1 MYIICKSSQCDGD
14 FSGQDLLIEN
24 CTRGIFMY
32 QKVENILIILAEV
45 GVLVLVFFLLNWL
58 AVKSLKYV
66 LKIPWLKRE
75 ENLAQTL
82 RRDIQLMLTISCVV
96 LCFLVVGVN
105 GYLLYQ
111 GKNLQQNTL
120 TLISS
125 IPQDFW
131 INLGW
136 VLGKCL
142 LIVIVAAQIIRVIHP
157 LFNKVCDRAKQYD
170 QITAN
175 DPSIEAF
182 FRLLDRSSTNSIWLL
197 TLAQC
202 TIFLQLPEVVPQNIY
217 LLLRIYLIVVF
228 GLAIVKATAV
238 LIDSLDALS
247 NKYSSE
253 DNLLR
258 FYARLRHLIPFLKR
272 CLEYAIYI
280 FIATFALQQVSAI
293 AKLADY
299 GPAIVQIVGIIFIS
313 RVSIEVVK
321 LLVEEILLKNENLS
335 DFQIQRRQ
343 TIIPLIQSC
352 LKYLI
357 YFGAGIVVLYTI
369 NINPA
374 PILAGAGILGL
385 AVSLGAQNLINDLV
399 SGFFILFENYYLVG
413 DFIETNDASGFVEAI
428 ELRTT
433 RIRHPSGQVYIIR
446 NGNISKLVN
455 YSKDYIYAVV
465 QVGVDY
471 DSDLDL
477 VYQVIEEVG
486 KQLKEINPHVLE
498 PTRVDGLDNF
508 GESELTIRT
517 VTKVRPGRHLP
528 VERVLRKMIKKAFDR
543 EGIEIPFARRVL
555 ILKNNENNNQQTENF
570 PFPK

>member
-1 MYIICKSSQCDGD
+1 MDQ
-14 FSGQDLLIEN
+14 Q
-24 CTRGIFMY
+24 
-32 QKVENILIILAEV
+32 VENILIFLAEV
-45 GVLVLVFFLLNWL
+45 GVLVLMFFLLNWL
-58 AVKSLKYV
+58 AVKSLKQV
-66 LKIPWLKRE
+66 MKMAWLKRE
-75 ENLAQTL
+75 ENTFQTL
-82 RRDIQLMLTISCVV
+82 RRDIQLILTIACVV

-105 GYLLYQ
+105 GYLIYQ
-111 GKNLQQNTL
+111 GKNLKQETL
-120 TLISS
+120 ALIHS
-125 IPQDFW
+125 IHQDFW
-131 INLGW
+131 INWGW
-136 VLGKCL
+136 ALGKCL
-142 LIVIVAAQIIRVIHP
+142 LIVIVAAQVIGVIHP
-157 LFNKVCDRAKQYD
+157 LFNKICERAKQYD

-175 DPSIEAF
+175 NASIEAF
-182 FRLLDRSSTNSIWLL
+182 FRLLDKSSTNSIWLL
-197 TLAQC
+197 TLAQS
-202 TIFLQLPEVVPQNIY
+202 TIFLPLPEVVPQNLY
-217 LLLRIYLIVVF
+217 LILRIYLIVVF

-247 NKYSSE
+247 NQYANG
-253 DNLLR
+253 DNLRR

-272 CLEYAIYI
+272 CLEYVIYI
-280 FIATFALQQVSAI
+280 FIATFALQQVEAI
-293 AKLADY
+293 AKWADY
-299 GPAIVQIVGIIFIS
+299 GPVIVQIVGIILLS
-313 RVSIEVVK
+313 RILIEVAK
-321 LLVEEILLKNENLS
+321 LLVEEILLKNENLT

-343 TIIPLIQSC
+343 TIIPLIQNG

-357 YFGAGIVVLYTI
+357 YFGAGIAILYSI

-413 DFIETNDASGFVEAI
+413 DFIETNNASGFVEAI

-446 NGNISKLVN
+446 NGDISQLVN

-471 DSDLDL
+471 ESDLDL

-486 KQLKEINPHVLE
+486 KELKEINPYVLE

-528 VERVLRKMIKKAFDR
+528 VQRMLRKMIKTAFER
-543 EGIEIPFARRVL
+543 EGIEIPFAHRVL
-555 ILKNNENNNQQTENF
+555 ILKNNENNNQQKESHLILQKSQEKPDET
-570 PFPK
+570 

>member
-1 MYIICKSSQCDGD
+1 
-14 FSGQDLLIEN
+14 
-24 CTRGIFMY
+24 MY
-32 QKVENILIILAEV
+32 QQVENILIILAEV
-45 GVLVLVFFLLNWL
+45 SVLVLVFFLLNWL
-58 AVKSLKYV
+58 AIKSLKQ
-66 LKIPWLKRE
+66 LMKIAWLKRE
-75 ENLAQTL
+75 ENHAQTL
-82 RRDIQLMLTISCVV
+82 RRDIQLILTISCVV

-105 GYLLYQ
+105 GYLLSQ
-111 GKNLQQNTL
+111 GKNIQQETL
-120 TLISS
+120 ALISS

-131 INLGW
+131 INLAW
-136 VLGKCL
+136 ALGKCL
-142 LIVIVAAQIIRVIHP
+142 LIVILAAQVIRVIHP
-157 LFNKVCDRAKQYD
+157 LLNKVCARAKQYE

-202 TIFLQLPEVVPQNIY
+202 TIFLQLPEVVPQNLY
-217 LLLRIYLIVVF
+217 LILRIYLIVVF
-228 GLAIVKATAV
+228 GLAILKATAV

-247 NKYSSE
+247 DKYANE
-253 DNLLR
+253 NNLLR
-258 FYARLRHLIPFLKR
+258 FYARLCHLIPFLKR
-272 CLEYAIYI
+272 CLEYVIYI
-280 FIATFALQQVSAI
+280 FIATFVLQQVEAI
-293 AKLADY
+293 AKWADY
-299 GPAIVQIVGIIFIS
+299 GPAIVQIVGIILLS
-313 RVSIEVVK
+313 RVSIEVAK
-321 LLVEEILLKNENLS
+321 LLVEEILLKSESLS

-343 TIIPLIQSC
+343 TIIPLIQNG

-357 YFGAGIVVLYTI
+357 YFGAGIAILYTI
-369 NINPA
+369 NINPT

-446 NGNISKLVN
+446 NGNINQLVN
-455 YSKDYIYAVV
+455 YSKNYIYAVV

-471 DSDLDL
+471 DSDLEL
-477 VYQVIEEVG
+477 VYRVIEKVG
-486 KQLKEINPHVLE
+486 KQLKEINPYVLE

-517 VTKVRPGRHLP
+517 VTKVKPGRHLP
-528 VERVLRKMIKKAFDR
+528 VQRMLRKMMKAAFDR

-555 ILKNNENNNQQTENF
+555 IFKNNENNNQQ
-570 PFPK
+570 K

>member
-1 MYIICKSSQCDGD
+1 MDQ
-14 FSGQDLLIEN
+14 Q
-24 CTRGIFMY
+24 
-32 QKVENILIILAEV
+32 VENILIFLAEV
-45 GVLVLVFFLLNWL
+45 GVLVLMFFLLNWL
-58 AVKSLKYV
+58 AVKSLKQV
-66 LKIPWLKRE
+66 MKMAWLKRE
-75 ENLAQTL
+75 ENTFQTL
-82 RRDIQLMLTISCVV
+82 RRDIQLILTIACVV

-105 GYLLYQ
+105 GYLIYQ
-111 GKNLQQNTL
+111 GKNLKQETL
-120 TLISS
+120 ALIHS
-125 IPQDFW
+125 IHQDFW
-131 INLGW
+131 INWGW
-136 VLGKCL
+136 ALGKCL
-142 LIVIVAAQIIRVIHP
+142 LIVIVAAQVIRVIHP
-157 LFNKVCDRAKQYD
+157 LFNKICERAKQYD

-175 DPSIEAF
+175 DSSIEAF
-182 FRLLDRSSTNSIWLL
+182 FRLLDKSSTNSIWLL
-197 TLAQC
+197 TLAQS
-202 TIFLQLPEVVPQNIY
+202 TIFLPLPEVVPQNLY
-217 LLLRIYLIVVF
+217 LILRIYLIVVF

-247 NKYSSE
+247 NQYANG
-253 DNLLR
+253 DNLRR

-272 CLEYAIYI
+272 CLEYVIYI
-280 FIATFALQQVSAI
+280 FIATFALQQVEAI
-293 AKLADY
+293 AKWADY
-299 GPAIVQIVGIIFIS
+299 GPVIVQIVGIILLS
-313 RVSIEVVK
+313 RILIEVAK
-321 LLVEEILLKNENLS
+321 LLVEEILLKNENLT

-343 TIIPLIQSC
+343 TIIPLIQNG

-357 YFGAGIVVLYTI
+357 YFGAGIAILYSI

-413 DFIETNDASGFVEAI
+413 DFIETNNASGFVEAI

-446 NGNISKLVN
+446 NGDISQLVN

-471 DSDLDL
+471 ESDLDL

-486 KQLKEINPHVLE
+486 KELKEINPYVLE

-528 VERVLRKMIKKAFDR
+528 VQRMLRKMIKAAFER
-543 EGIEIPFARRVL
+543 EGIEIPFAHRVL
-555 ILKNNENNNQQTENF
+555 ILKNNENNNQQKESHLILQKSQEKPDET
-570 PFPK
+570 

>member
-1 MYIICKSSQCDGD
+1 
-14 FSGQDLLIEN
+14 
-24 CTRGIFMY
+24 MY
-32 QKVENILIILAEV
+32 QQVENILIILAEL

-58 AVKSLKYV
+58 ALKSLKQV
-66 LKIPWLKRE
+66 MKIPWLKRE
-75 ENLAQTL
+75 ENRVQTL
-82 RRDIQLMLTISCVV
+82 RRDIQLILTISCVV
-96 LCFLVVGVN
+96 LCFLVIGIN
-105 GYLLYQ
+105 GYLFYQ
-111 GKNLQQNTL
+111 GKNLKQETL
-120 TLISS
+120 ALIYS

-131 INLGW
+131 INLAW
-136 VLGKCL
+136 ALGKCL
-142 LIVIVAAQIIRVIHP
+142 LIVIVAAQVIRVIHP
-157 LFNKVCDRAKQYD
+157 ILNKICDRAKQYD

-182 FRLLDRSSTNSIWLL
+182 FRLLDRSSINSIWLL

-202 TIFLQLPEVVPQNIY
+202 TIFLQLPKVVPQNIY
-217 LLLRIYLIVVF
+217 LILKIYLIVVF

-247 NKYSSE
+247 DKYYNE

-258 FYARLRHLIPFLKR
+258 FYARLRHLVPFLKR
-272 CLEYAIYI
+272 CLEYVIYI
-280 FIATFALQQVSAI
+280 FIATVALQQVEAI

-299 GPAIVQIVGIIFIS
+299 GPAIVQIVGIIFMS
-313 RVSIEVVK
+313 RVSIEVAK
-321 LLVEEILLKNENLS
+321 LFVEEIFLKNENLS
-335 DFQIQRRQ
+335 DFQIQKRQ
-343 TIIPLIQSC
+343 TIIPLIQSG

-369 NINPA
+369 NINPT

-413 DFIETNDASGFVEAI
+413 DFIETNNASGFVEAI

-471 DSDLDL
+471 DSDLDR
-477 VYQVIEEVG
+477 VYQIVEEVG
-486 KQLKEINPHVLE
+486 KQLKETNRYVLE

-517 VTKVRPGRHLP
+517 VTKVKPGRHLP
-528 VERVLRKMIKKAFDR
+528 IQRVLRKMIKTAFDR

-555 ILKNNENNNQQTENF
+555 IFKNGEDNNQQQQSNIIRQGLQETPND
-570 PFPK
+570 

>member
-1 MYIICKSSQCDGD
+1 
-14 FSGQDLLIEN
+14 
-24 CTRGIFMY
+24 MY
-32 QKVENILIILAEV
+32 QQMENSLIILTEV

-58 AVKSLKYV
+58 AVKSLKQV
-66 LKIPWLKRE
+66 MKITWLKRE
-75 ENLAQTL
+75 ENRTQTL

-111 GKNLQQNTL
+111 GKNLKQETL
-120 TLISS
+120 ALISS

-136 VLGKCL
+136 ALGKCL
-142 LIVIVAAQIIRVIHP
+142 LIVIVAAQVIRVIHP
-157 LFNKVCDRAKQYD
+157 LLNQVCERAKQYD

-182 FRLLDRSSTNSIWLL
+182 FHLLDRSSTNSIWLL

-217 LLLRIYLIVVF
+217 LILRIYLIVVF

-247 NKYSSE
+247 NQYANGDK

-258 FYARLRHLIPFLKR
+258 FYARLHHLIPFLKR
-272 CLEYAIYI
+272 CLEYVIYI
-280 FIATFALQQVSAI
+280 FIATFILQQIEAI
-293 AKLADY
+293 AKWADY
-299 GPAIVQIVGIIFIS
+299 GPAIVQIVGIIFLS
-313 RVSIEVVK
+313 RVSIEVAK
-321 LLVEEILLKNENLS
+321 LLVEEILFKSENLS
-335 DFQIQRRQ
+335 NFQIQRRQ
-343 TIIPLIQSC
+343 TIIPLIQNG

-357 YFGAGIVVLYTI
+357 YFGAGIAILYTI
-369 NINPA
+369 DINPV
-374 PILAGAGILGL
+374 PLLAGAGILGL

-413 DFIETNDASGFVEAI
+413 DFIETNDARGFVEAI

-446 NGNISKLVN
+446 NGNISQLVN

-471 DSDLDL
+471 DSDLEL
-477 VYQVIEEVG
+477 VYRVIEEVG
-486 KQLKEINPHVLE
+486 KQLKEINPFVLE

-528 VERVLRKMIKKAFDR
+528 VQRMLRKMMKAAFDR

-555 ILKNNENNNQQTENF
+555 ILKNNENR
-570 PFPK
+570 